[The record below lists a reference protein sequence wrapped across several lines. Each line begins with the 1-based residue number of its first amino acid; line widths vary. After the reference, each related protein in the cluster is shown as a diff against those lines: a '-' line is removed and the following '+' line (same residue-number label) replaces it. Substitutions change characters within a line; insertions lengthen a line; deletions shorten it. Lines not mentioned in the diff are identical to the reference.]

1 MMSIFLMRKTRPG
14 WVTCSANKLVKCKG
28 ENSALPPLKERTKSA
43 KLNSLASL
51 RKGMSR
57 AISTPQVGQF
67 FNLTNICYSRVSGKK
82 IRRID
87 STSQN
92 TCYIMYFH
100 WKVTSIKLRKGI
112 WEGNILNCEL
122 SSQNSALSLYS
133 KFWVSFAC
141 TVQFKGPWG
150 LSLCDIRLIMKSRP
164 CFYFSYKKPCEICQT
179 YRYAQ
184 CMYTA

>member
-1 MMSIFLMRKTRPG
+1 MQGRKLTQHSLPSRKEPSQQSWILWRVCEKEWAGPLQHHRLVSSSTWQIF
-14 WVTCSANKLVKCKG
+14 A
-28 ENSALPPLKERTKSA
+28 
-43 KLNSLASL
+43 
-51 RKGMSR
+51 
-57 AISTPQVGQF
+57 
-67 FNLTNICYSRVSGKK
+67 YSRVSGKK

-150 LSLCDIRLIMKSRP
+150 LSLRDIRAIMKSRP
-164 CFYFSYKKPCEICQT
+164 CFYFSYKEHCEICQT

-184 CMYTA
+184 CKYTLHIQHKE